1 MNEQMSIE
9 LTECTGILS
18 HKKRVILG
26 NTNSGEWIKISQEC
40 YQLIQTVIQKHYMVR
55 DFINALKDESDKIYM
70 KQLLNR
76 LIEIGVITQNKQKQ
90 KELPKYI
97 TFAITERCNLNCK
110 HCSVKAGNVPDK
122 LNLEDCK
129 KIIEKIITL
138 SPEQIIFTGG
148 EPLFK
153 KGFIE
158 LLEYTRKRFKGHIG
172 IMTNGTLFT
181 KENISII
188 VMLVDSIDISIDGI
202 DEETCAKIR
211 GKGVFSKVMNSVKML
226 HKEGFRKISLSMV
239 VTRQNQPH
247 IQQFFELNNQLGT
260 KPMLRTFSPIGRGEA
275 NRTELEIDRN
285 NINKETINGKQPTR
299 TSTSDIKVC
308 SCGALKRTM
317 YIDYFGNMFPCPI
330 LFDKKYSLGNIL
342 EQKELSHF
350 FTDGEVKKT
359 KAYDNFL
366 QLYPQNYPEC
376 KDCDVNLFCWSCL
389 HHIDMLQRG
398 IISKNIRCE
407 ERKKQLQDLIWEEE

>member
-1 MNEQMSIE
+1 
-9 LTECTGILS
+9 
-18 HKKRVILG
+18 
-26 NTNSGEWIKISQEC
+26 
-40 YQLIQTVIQKHYMVR
+40 
-55 DFINALKDESDKIYM
+55 
-70 KQLLNR
+70 
-76 LIEIGVITQNKQKQ
+76 
-90 KELPKYI
+90 
-97 TFAITERCNLNCK
+97 
-110 HCSVKAGNVPDK
+110 
-122 LNLEDCK
+122 
-129 KIIEKIITL
+129 
-138 SPEQIIFTGG
+138 
-148 EPLFK
+148 
-153 KGFIE
+153 
-158 LLEYTRKRFKGHIG
+158 
-172 IMTNGTLFT
+172 MTNGTLFT

-188 VMLVDSIDISIDGI
+188 VKLVDSIDISIDGI